1 MDIQYLSIVLL
12 ALHNSQDRPRP
23 RTEAA
28 ADAFYKQYAS
38 ADRFYPKVGPFVV
51 AFAFGLV
58 TIGLW
63 QWQP

>member
-12 ALHNSQDRPRP
+12 ALQNIQDRPRL

-28 ADAFYKQYAS
+28 ADAYYQRHALV
-38 ADRFYPKVGPFVV
+38 DRFYPKVGPFVV

-63 QWQP
+63 QWRP